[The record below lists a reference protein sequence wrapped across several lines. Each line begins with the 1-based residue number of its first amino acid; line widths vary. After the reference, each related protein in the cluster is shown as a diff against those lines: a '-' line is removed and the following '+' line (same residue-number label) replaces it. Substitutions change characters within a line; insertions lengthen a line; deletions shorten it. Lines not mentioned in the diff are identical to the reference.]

1 MQQHESGSLFGAKRR
16 ERGSLKRWKIY
27 FSEFDIFTRNL
38 KWFSEKN
45 CRKKHCYS
53 ITKTEIHL
61 LIFNVTETGWTN
73 CVSSYQ
79 MFKIKIVFFSLM
91 NVHFLSILII
101 PWLSKNLT
109 KYKGHIFSVIGRN
122 SIVVVK
128 IRQIYSQHD
137 DKNHY
142 QKSSSFLLKNSPG
155 LGCLLFNRFY
165 RQIVIEEICYFSN
178 FAQEF

>member
-1 MQQHESGSLFGAKRR
+1 
-16 ERGSLKRWKIY
+16 
-27 FSEFDIFTRNL
+27 
-38 KWFSEKN
+38 
-45 CRKKHCYS
+45 
-53 ITKTEIHL
+53 
-61 LIFNVTETGWTN
+61 
-73 CVSSYQ
+73 
-79 MFKIKIVFFSLM
+79 MFFFLM

-109 KYKGHIFSVIGRN
+109 KYKGYIFSVIGRN

-142 QKSSSFLLKNSPG
+142 QKSSSFSPKVSEYE
-155 LGCLLFNRFY
+155 CLFFNRFY

-178 FAQEF
+178 FAQESWKTLFFVNSKSELWTTNESLFLLASKKKSNVKVKSDWITWSAKCNNNPKTI